1 MNNIEAIFQVD
12 FKTLILYIFAIVFFV
27 VTVAEVIGKFS
38 VVIGKPVV
46 WMRKRKEDHELIIS
60 IANEVKALKKR
71 FEETEEQSM
80 KRDQKL
86 ENNFNNLELKFGT
99 ISSKLDEMQRKSDE
113 AEVSKLRDML
123 MKYYNKYKSA
133 DEWSLLDKEAF
144 NSLLKQYES
153 RGGDGYI
160 HSVVVPVME
169 ELKVVDK

>member
-1 MNNIEAIFQVD
+1 MNSIEAIFQVD
-12 FKTLILYIFAIVFFV
+12 FKTLILYIFAIAFFV
-27 VTVAEVIGKFS
+27 VTAAEVIGKFS

-86 ENNFNNLELKFGT
+86 ELKFGT

-123 MKYYNKYKSA
+123 MKYYNKYKSV